1 MIWVDPAGRARLD
14 CPWPGDAAASRKANA
29 RAAYAS
35 VMSGAAVPFECGSDI
50 VAAPARGGTK
60 VFTPRAVTMTASG
73 PRSRPDGYAGRRAMQ
88 MADAFDVMTE
98 QAQRRHAAVVAKARR
113 EWEKGLRDKEFRAPP
128 FVPPFTVGQVVI
140 GREYAA
146 LVERCAASGVKC
158 ASLEALRSAASGG
171 GDREV
176 AILRDFQRLRVFE
189 RRIGNG
195 LAKEV
200 RRLRPGKPKSST
212 EAAAKRALIERQR
225 KAILAQT
232 LVDSVCVGEM
242 SLTEVLEAHGWASD
256 HKARSALRHALCSAL
271 DRMRGF
277 DLARPQNVG

>member
-14 CPWPGDAAASRKANA
+14 CPWPGDAAAPRKANA
-29 RAAYAS
+29 RAAYSS
-35 VMSGAAVPFECGSDI
+35 VLSAAAVPFECGSDI

-98 QAQRRHAAVVAKARR
+98 QAQRRHAAVVARAKR
-113 EWEKGLRDKEFRAPP
+113 EWEKGPRGKEFRAPA
-128 FVPPFTVGQVVI
+128 FVPPFTVGQVEI
-140 GREYAA
+140 GREYAS

-158 ASLEALRSAASGG
+158 ASLEVLRSAASGG
-171 GDREV
+171 GDREA
-176 AILRDFQRLRVFE
+176 AIFRDFQRLRVL
-189 RRIGNG
+189 RHRIGGG

-200 RRLRPGKPKSST
+200 RRIRPGAT
-212 EAAAKRALIERQR
+212 TRRAIRALE
-225 KAILAQT
+225 
-232 LVDSVCVGEM
+232 LVDRVCVGGQ
-242 SLTEVLEAHGWASD
+242 SLQQVLDGCGWSKDQKATE
-256 HKARSALRHALCSAL
+256 ALRASLCSAL
-271 DRMRGF
+271 DRMRGY